1 MLTLIDWLLDNTDCY
16 YIDFLPETMVSSD
29 YFEIEEFFYD
39 TYIKDFSKKIRGK
52 TSGENSLEKRQMP
65 NFKQGGFCAQK

>member
-16 YIDFLPETMVSSD
+16 YIDFLPETMISSD

-39 TYIKDFSKKIRGK
+39 TYIKDFSKKL
-52 TSGENSLEKRQMP
+52 LEL
-65 NFKQGGFCAQK
+65 